1 MDQPATK
8 PGQLI
13 DHQYL
18 GDFDIRK
25 EVNEHME
32 RARSGQRVVRDIDT
46 LVALKWYG
54 NQPYFRRSE
63 ANRLQ
68 EIKPEFRKRY
78 VTINKLHES
87 IRTISAALTYTPQIE
102 PYPRTEEPGDWARA
116 RMNMAVGNYVVQ
128 TGNFNRVFAWAQD
141 LVQLGGYCAIKPI
154 WDPNGGETR
163 PVMGNVEC
171 PMCGGTGAIQNQF
184 SGLAAGCPGCSAQGL
199 VVTPHGPMGA
209 GYIQKPVGS
218 KQEGNV
224 RFELVPPWE
233 FFPDPDAPTIHD
245 NGRVVHRRRMSRR
258 EVWQRFGK
266 VAGFR
271 QSDFHDSD
279 SNADT
284 GSFIMR
290 NGPWGFGR
298 ADDKY
303 LTVYEMWQDPDDEHP
318 EGIWAVQ
325 VGDEPIIGGPYPY
338 VLRRH
343 PFFVLTCYEVYGSL
357 YPLSTAD
364 LILPLCMTLNDHASA
379 IHARERLASRL
390 RWIAPRESRVTI
402 SEKDGNI
409 VYAHAPG
416 RPAPQPAQLQP
427 SAGGME
433 FINFLAQYIQSSSGS
448 VEVLRGESGNGIESA
463 RGGAWFGD
471 QALAQFKLITMNQS
485 ASIEQAIKYA
495 IDLFRL
501 HTDDGRKLRTTGAGG
516 SWEVHQ
522 FNMAGAGVTSD
533 DVRIVLAK
541 DQGRP
546 RSAKM
551 QELNE
556 AADRQMVTP
565 ELYQRLAEFGELG
578 LGYKDRRVHEDLANT
593 EYETLRK
600 SGFMP
605 LPTLMQKHDIHLE
618 VHGQQVAQLQSAD
631 PQSQLLPYLLQHCE
645 QTIAMKNAEAVRDQM
660 QMQQD
665 AAMYGQANAA
675 AQGAQPQATQQAAQQ
690 AQGASSQTG
699 GQQPAPAPGAG
710 TAPQVTQPETQ
721 PSLQAATQ
729 QARAPLQAQ
738 Q

>member
-1 MDQPATK
+1 MDGSGSVQDQQGQ

-13 DHQYL
+13 DRGYL
-18 GDFDIRK
+18 GNFDIRI
-25 EVNEHME
+25 EINEHME

-87 IRTISAALTYTPQIE
+87 IRTVSASLTYAPQIE

-116 RMNMAVGNYVVQ
+116 RMNQSIGSYITQ
-128 TGNFNRVFAWAQD
+128 TGGFNRCFAWAQD
-141 LVQLGGYCAIKPI
+141 LVQLGGYCVIKPI
-154 WDPNGGETR
+154 WDPTAGEAR
-163 PVMGNVEC
+163 PVMGQEPC
-171 PMCGGTGAIQNQF
+171 PTCGG
-184 SGLAAGCPGCSAQGL
+184 SGGLMSPTAGITVGCPTCSAQGL
-199 VVTPHGPMGA
+199 VATPQGHMGA
-209 GYIQKPVGS
+209 GYVQRQVGTKP
-218 KQEGNV
+218 EGNV

-266 VAGFR
+266 AAGFK

-279 SNADT
+279 SNMDT

-303 LTVYEMWQDPDDEHP
+303 LTVYELWQNPDEEHP
-318 EGIWAVQ
+318 EGIWAVM

-338 VLRRH
+338 VLQRH

-364 LILPLCMTLNDHASA
+364 LILPLCMTMNDHASA

-390 RWIAPRESRVTI
+390 RWLAPRESRVTI
-402 SEKDGNI
+402 SERDGNI
-409 VYAHAPG
+409 NYVHAPG

-427 SAGGME
+427 ASGGME
-433 FINFLAQYIQSSSGS
+433 FVQFLMQNIQSSSGS
-448 VEVLRGESGNGIESA
+448 VEVLRGETSQGIESA

-471 QALAQFKLITMNQS
+471 QALAQFRLITMNQA
-485 ASIEQAIKYA
+485 ASIEEAVKYG

-516 SWEVHQ
+516 AWEVHAI
-522 FNMAGAGVTSD
+522 NLEGMGTHSD

-551 QELNE
+551 AELNE
-556 AADRQMVTP
+556 AADRQMVDPAT
-565 ELYQRLAEFGELG
+565 YQRLAEFGEMG
-578 LGYKDRRVHEDLANT
+578 LGYKDRRIHENIANT
-593 EYETLRK
+593 ELETLK
-600 SGFMP
+600 NTGFMP
-605 LPTLMQKHDIHLE
+605 PPTEGQNHLIQGE
-618 VHGQQVAQLQSAD
+618 THRLQLAQLQSENFQD
-631 PQSQLLPYLLQHCE
+631 PAIGPLLEHIRATDWL
-645 QTIAMKNAEAVRDQM
+645 KNQEAVRDQM
-660 QMQQD
+660 EMQASAQQFGL
-665 AAMYGQANAA
+665 AGAGMPSNQTPQAQEQVTKQ
-675 AQGAQPQATQQAAQQ
+675 QGATAQVNAPQGVQ
-690 AQGASSQTG
+690 
-699 GQQPAPAPGAG
+699 
-710 TAPQVTQPETQ
+710 PQVTQPETQ
-721 PSLQAATQ
+721 PSLQDASAAS
-729 QARAPLQAQ
+729 RAPLQQ
-738 Q
+738 PQ